1 MDRPRLLTIRNGE
14 KVKAT
19 FSRTEMT
26 ARNQRLREYMA
37 GQGIDAA
44 LFTSIH
50 NVNYFA
56 DFVYTTFGRN
66 YGLVVTEKRHATISA
81 NVDFGQPYRQSFGDN
96 IAYTDWHKD
105 NFFEAV
111 KTLLPDT
118 RRVGIEFDHVTIQN
132 RKKLEH
138 ALPAVEF
145 VDIGE
150 ATMRMRMIKSAEE
163 QDIVR
168 NGAAVSDIGG
178 AAAREAIAEGVP
190 EYEVALASTQ
200 AMVREIARRYPHTE
214 LMDTWSWVQTGINTD
229 GAHNPVTTRQI
240 RKGDILSLN
249 CFSMI
254 SGYYQA
260 LERTMFLDS
269 AMFFDSATDRQLELW
284 EINLEV
290 HLKGCDLIRPGA
302 RCKDIANQLN
312 EIYAEHDLLKY
323 RTFGYGHSFGTLCH
337 YYGREAGLELRE
349 DVDTVLEPG
358 MVVSMEP
365 MVTIP
370 ENQDGAGGYREH
382 DILIVNETGAENVTK
397 FPLGPAHNIVSA

>member
-14 KVKAT
+14 KVKPT
-19 FSRTEMT
+19 FSKAEMSR
-26 ARNQRLREYMA
+26 RNQRLREYMS

-56 DFVYTTFGRN
+56 DYVYTSFGRN
-66 YGLVVTEKRHATISA
+66 YGLVVTEKNHVTISA
-81 NVDFGQPYRQSFGDN
+81 NVDFGQPYRQSFSEN

-111 KTLLPDT
+111 KTLVPNSG
-118 RRVGIEFDHVTIQN
+118 RVGIEFDHVTIQN
-132 RKKLEH
+132 RKKLGD

-150 ATMRMRMIKSAEE
+150 PTMAMRMIKSKEE
-163 QDIVR
+163 QDIAR
-168 NGAAVSDIGG
+168 NGAAISDIGG
-178 AAAREAIAEGVP
+178 AAAREAIGEGAP
-190 EYEVALASTQ
+190 EHEVALASTQ
-200 AMVREIARRYPHTE
+200 AMVREIAKRYPHTE
-214 LMDTWSWVQTGINTD
+214 LMDTWSWVQTGLNTD

-240 RKGDILSLN
+240 QKGDIISIN

-269 AMFFDSATDRQLELW
+269 ATDRQLELW
-284 EINLEV
+284 EINCQV
-290 HLKGCDLIRPGA
+290 HRKGCELIRPGA
-302 RCKDIANQLN
+302 VCKDIANELN
-312 EIYAEHDLLKY
+312 EIYIEHDLLKY

-349 DVDTVLEPG
+349 DVDTVLKPG
-358 MVVSMEP
+358 MVLSMEP

-382 DILIVNETGAENVTK
+382 DILIVNENGAENVTK
-397 FPLGPAHNIVSA
+397 FPFGPEHNIVPA

>member
-14 KVKAT
+14 KVEPT
-19 FSRTEMT
+19 FSRAEMT
-26 ARNQRLREYMA
+26 VRNRRLREFMSNN
-37 GQGIDAA
+37 GIDAA
-44 LFTSIH
+44 LFTSVH

-56 DFVYTTFGRN
+56 DYVYTSFGRN
-66 YGLVVTEKRHATISA
+66 YGLVVTDKRHVTISA

-111 KTLLPDT
+111 KTLVPS
-118 RRVGIEFDHVTIQN
+118 RGRVGIEFDHVTVQN
-132 RKKLEH
+132 RKKLGD
-138 ALPAVEF
+138 ALPDVEF
-145 VDIGE
+145 VDIAE
-150 ATMRMRMIKSAEE
+150 PTMAMRMIKSAEE
-163 QDIVR
+163 QDVVR

-178 AAAREAIAEGVP
+178 AAARDAIGEDVP
-190 EYEVALASTQ
+190 EHEVALASTQ

-229 GAHNPVTTRQI
+229 GAHNPVTTRRMQ
-240 RKGDILSLN
+240 KGDILSIN

-260 LERTMFLDS
+260 LERTMFLE
-269 AMFFDSATDRQLELW
+269 SATDRQLELW

-290 HLKGCDLIRPGA
+290 HLKGCELIRPGA
-302 RCKDIANQLN
+302 VCKDIAIELN
-312 EIYAEHDLLKY
+312 KIYEEHNLLKY

-349 DVDTVLEPG
+349 DVDTVLKPG
-358 MVVSMEP
+358 MVLSMEP
-365 MVTIP
+365 MITIP
-370 ENQDGAGGYREH
+370 ENQEGAGGYREH
-382 DILIVNETGAENVTK
+382 DILIVTESGAENVTK
-397 FPLGPAHNIVSA
+397 FPLGPEHNIVPA